1 MAIANKAT
9 HFSGPVDSANGF
21 TVNGTT
27 IINSSGAIIGDI
39 QATAGSIGTAELA
52 TAGVTSAKIDP
63 GIIQAVTVTL
73 TPTTIV
79 GTAAGDLGHT
89 DGVVL
94 VAAEAGKIHEFISAT
109 LSYDFVVAAY
119 TGGADDLVIR
129 QGATA
134 VSAPI
139 AAADLL
145 GDTADDI
152 AFVSA
157 LSAADVKLT
166 ANSTLNIASTA
177 WTQPGTAA
185 GTCKVHVLYRT
196 VAV

>member
-1 MAIANKAT
+1 MSDGVKAT
-9 HFSGPVDSANGF
+9 DFNAVNAVNGVY
-21 TVNGTT
+21 VNGTQR
-27 IINSSGAIIGDI
+27 IDASGNIIGN
-39 QATAGSIGTAELA
+39 TGSVGTAELA
-52 TAGVTSAKIDP
+52 DDAVTSAKVTP
-63 GIIQAVTVTL
+63 SLIQEVTVTL

-79 GTAAGDLGHT
+79 GTSAGDLGHAA
-89 DGVVL
+89 GVEL
-94 VAAEAGKIHEFISAT
+94 VPAEAGKIHEFISAT
-109 LSYDFVVAAY
+109 LSYDFDTAAY

-129 QGATA
+129 QGTTA
-134 VSAPI
+134 VSPAI

-152 AFVSA
+152 AFVGA

-166 ANSTLNIASTA
+166 ANSNLNIASTA